1 MISKAYAARQQQGQN
16 PGQRRRSS
24 NILYL
29 WNTSEVKFLVLQ
41 NLLDRADYK
50 HVALFGR
57 SKLLSRITSAM
68 RLRGLIVRPSN
79 TEIRCLNLDNPASIL
94 VPKTSRLTSRPSC
107 APDHEVKSLLV
118 YGTQLAL
125 SSKTDTAC
133 QSSASVSSHV
143 SPSSFSLTQIDVG
156 LIFRIHP
163 IMHKI
168 FTQRCLLDA
177 IKTLG
182 FEVKTY
188 ARTVRNNA

>member
-1 MISKAYAARQQQGQN
+1 M
-16 PGQRRRSS
+16 
-24 NILYL
+24 
-29 WNTSEVKFLVLQ
+29 VLQ
-41 NLLDRADYK
+41 NLLDRTDYK

-79 TEIRCLNLDNPASIL
+79 TAIRCLNLDNAASIL

-118 YGTQLAL
+118 YGTQLAP
-125 SSKTDTAC
+125 SNKTDTDC

-143 SPSSFSLTQIDVG
+143 SPSSLSLTQIDVG

-168 FTQRCLLDA
+168 FTRHCLPDA
-177 IKTLG
+177 IKILG
-182 FEVKTY
+182 VEVKTY
-188 ARTVRNNA
+188 ARTARNNA